1 MSAAEQIE
9 QRLASLRAE
18 LVAAGLDGAVIVQN
32 TDLAYFTGT
41 NQQAH
46 LIVPAAGEPRLLV
59 RRTLERARVESPL
72 TEIDSLKSLSGLAPA
87 LAQAG
92 LGAGTHIGFEL
103 DVLPAKTYLGY
114 GRRLEGYRL
123 GDASPA
129 IAAVRSRK
137 SPEDIAEMRLAAAQ
151 VDAATR
157 AVPGLLEQGITES
170 QVQVEVE
177 SILRRAGHQ
186 GLMRYRGF
194 NQELHFGQV
203 LSGASGAVGGYS
215 DSPLCGPGPNR
226 VIGKGAGQQRL
237 AVGDPVIVD
246 LVGAS
251 NGWLADQTRTFF
263 LGRRPPTC
271 AMPTRSR
278 SRCCAPSRPSCGPA
292 PSPRSCSRWPSGWPP
307 TPASPTTSWAPVPTG
322 YGFSDTGWAW
332 RSTRRR
338 CSPRGST
345 RRWSKAT
352 WWRSSPSS
360 CSPAGGRWGSRTP
373 TRSPRRLRHA
383 HDRAGGADR
392 GMSIARARPAIDAV
406 RELARERIA
415 PRAAEVDR
423 TAEFPWDAVELL
435 RAGDVFALAFPEEY
449 GGTGTGTLTYLRA
462 VEELSWADA
471 TVGLILAVQGLG
483 GLPVLLARHARSRNA
498 RTCRAWPA
506 ASSSP
511 PTR

>member
-59 RRTLERARVESPL
+59 RRTLERARAESPL

-263 LGRRPPTC
+263 LG
-271 AMPTRSR
+271 
-278 SRCCAPSRPSCGPA
+278 PA
-292 PSPRSCSRWPSGWPP
+292 P
-307 TPASPTTSWAPVPTG
+307 A
-322 YGFSDTGWAW
+322 D
-332 RSTRRR
+332 
-338 CSPRGST
+338 
-345 RRWSKAT
+345 
-352 WWRSSPSS
+352 
-360 CSPAGGRWGSRTP
+360 
-373 TRSPRRLRHA
+373 LR
-383 HDRAGGADR
+383 
-392 GMSIARARPAIDAV
+392 DAY
-406 RELARERIA
+406 
-415 PRAAEVDR
+415 
-423 TAEFPWDAVELL
+423 AVS
-435 RAGDVFALAFPEEY
+435 VAL
-449 GGTGTGTLTYLRA
+449 LRA
-462 VEELSWADA
+462 VEAELRPGAVPSELFALSERMAADA
-471 TVGLILAVQGLG
+471 GFADHFMGTGTDRVRFLGHGLG
-483 GLPVLLARHARSRNA
+483 MEVDETPVLAPGFDAPLVEGNVLAIEPKFVFAGRGAVGIENTYA
-498 RTCRAWPA
+498 ITA
-506 ASSSP
+506 AGFDTLTTAP
-511 PTR
+511 EELIEV